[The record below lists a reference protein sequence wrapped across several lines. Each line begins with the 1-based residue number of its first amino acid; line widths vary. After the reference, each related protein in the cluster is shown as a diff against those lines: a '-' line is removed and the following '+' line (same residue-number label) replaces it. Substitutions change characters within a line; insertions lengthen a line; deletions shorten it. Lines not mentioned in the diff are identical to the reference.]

1 MQQVVTCGR
10 NFRVMRTTPSATLT
24 SPAAATGEYDDQAV
38 PMPSDHPDVQAGVIR
53 DAVDVVGTVFH
64 RRREGTYPDA
74 PNAVRIQ
81 ASRPLTDQEMQRMA
95 QLVGYQYAA
104 EVRGDPFSDPLRD
117 SPFSF
122 IIAADTTKTRS
133 DDLGAALE
141 RFEAGLD
148 HIVQAGSPVRT
159 TNRAGEGTKGT
170 RLVEG
175 FNEAGLTFELFYD
188 DV

>member
-1 MQQVVTCGR
+1 MT
-10 NFRVMRTTPSATLT
+10 
-24 SPAAATGEYDDQAV
+24 AAAAAAGEYHDQAV
-38 PMPSDHPDVQAGVIR
+38 PVPSDHPDIQGGVIR
-53 DAVDVVGTVFH
+53 DAVDVDGTVFH

-74 PNAVRIQ
+74 PYAMRIQ

-104 EVRGDPFSDPLRD
+104 EVRGGRFPAPLRA

-122 IIAADTTKTRS
+122 VIETDTTKTRS

-148 HIVQAGSPVRT
+148 DIVQAAPRFG
-159 TNRAGEGTKGT
+159 
-170 RLVEG
+170 
-175 FNEAGLTFELFYD
+175 
-188 DV
+188 